1 MIVAIA
7 YQGREMASDDR
18 PGKMF
23 EVSAATPR
31 GEFGAIIGVAEDFDK
46 SAIEFLGPIGLN

>member
-46 SAIEFLGPIGLN
+46 SAIEFLGSIGLN